1 MIMIGSKPLAVL
13 PSLPVRVKPSGR
25 IAITQKFAEGMRRY
39 VEEWGGPVTAFMQ
52 PTDATTTDEP
62 GDLPFQLEVVS
73 FKDPGLARRI
83 AGHDLALCTVDY
95 RQDHM
100 AGVCRSAGVPC
111 VYVSE
116 YSLKTRLQIVRANV
130 ANPVVALKR
139 QWNEYRQELRFR
151 EAIGMASGIQCN
163 GTPTFEAY
171 KSINPNPFLYF
182 DTRVSEEMLVTPE
195 ELDKRAETLNQGGP
209 LRLLFSGRLIAMKG
223 ADHLVRVADGLRKL
237 EVPFRM
243 TICGNGDQAP
253 SMKADIAR
261 LGLGDLVEMTGV
273 LDFHDE
279 LVPLTKHKTD
289 LFVCC
294 HRSGDPSCTYLE
306 VMSCGVPIV
315 GYDNEAFVGVVQK
328 SGAGWLSPMNRP
340 EALARKIAGL
350 AGDRPALFKA
360 SRDAAEFGR
369 RNTFDRTFKARIE
382 HMKSCVRPSLATGVT
397 T

>member
-1 MIMIGSKPLAVL
+1 V
-13 PSLPVRVKPSGR
+13 
-25 IAITQKFAEGMRRY
+25 
-39 VEEWGGPVTAFMQ
+39 
-52 PTDATTTDEP
+52 TTTDLDELDVEP

-253 SMKADIAR
+253 SMK
-261 LGLGDLVEMTGV
+261 
-273 LDFHDE
+273 
-279 LVPLTKHKTD
+279 TD